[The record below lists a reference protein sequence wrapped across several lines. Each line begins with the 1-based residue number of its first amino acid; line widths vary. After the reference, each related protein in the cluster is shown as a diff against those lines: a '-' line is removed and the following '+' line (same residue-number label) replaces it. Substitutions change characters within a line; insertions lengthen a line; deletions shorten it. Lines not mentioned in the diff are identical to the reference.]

1 MACCAALAI
10 VLAFVRTVW
19 ARALGREPV
28 EELFPPAASWSSGSS
43 IARPTPSASEARTGT
58 AIGHPLVATVLAYIL
73 LIHVLT
79 ASGLVQV
86 NPSGILGWIV
96 RDAVLAVV
104 AVGLLLRGRRRV
116 ATAPALVAVGALWF
130 ALGVIDMH
138 LFAGFEF
145 ASVPL
150 ALDAAFHLSGWWLA
164 IAAAGVAVAQ
174 RHEETFP
181 IGATA

>member
-10 VLAFVRTVW
+10 VLAFVRAMW
-19 ARALGREPV
+19 ARVLGREPMQ
-28 EELFPPAASWSSGSS
+28 ELFPPAASWSSGSS
-43 IARPTPSASEARTGT
+43 IARPTPSASEARRGT
-58 AIGHPLVATVLAYIL
+58 AIGRLLGATVLAYVL
-73 LIHVLT
+73 LIHVLA
-79 ASGLVQV
+79 ASGLAQV
-86 NPSGILGWIV
+86 NQPGSVGWIG

-104 AVGLLLRGRRRV
+104 AVGLLLLGRRRV

-145 ASVPL
+145 ASIPL

-164 IAAAGVAVAQ
+164 ISAGGVALVQ
-174 RHEETFP
+174 RREETFP